1 MNLDARRD
9 IARSVLE
16 GRHGFQFRWDSW
28 NQAHDALDSISKS
41 TAGAVVMVRGPAGAG
56 ITSLLDA
63 FVANHS
69 TTVIVVRHDIF
80 LSRVSL
86 VDRVQQMVFPTS
98 EFGWLKRVPKSL
110 VEFVKLTNR
119 RTIVIDDAEIIINE
133 RDSVGNIID
142 DMLKFAM
149 SAAGMQVI
157 FSTRRVPL
165 QNEFCKIKTVQTSD
179 ISLSGA
185 LTGQNWSDLKAQFC
199 HWSNSRYGL
208 NIRVQDRDQF
218 ATTADELEIDRAMSL
233 LEVLY
238 CTELLH
244 DQLPTAMS
252 GARATEDLKWEV
264 LRVLFG

>member
-28 NQAHDALDSISKS
+28 DQAHDALDSISKS
-41 TAGAVVMVRGPAGAG
+41 TTGAVVMVRGPTGAG

-63 FVANHS
+63 FIANHS
-69 TTVIVVRHDIF
+69 TKVIFVRHDIF
-80 LSRVSL
+80 LSRVNL

-110 VEFVKLTNR
+110 VEFVKLTGR
-119 RTIVIDDAEIIINE
+119 RTIVIDDAEIIGSD
-133 RDSVGNIID
+133 RDSTEDIIN
-142 DMLKFAM
+142 DMLKFSM

-165 QNEFCKIKTVQTSD
+165 QNLFCKIKAVQTAD
-179 ISLSGA
+179 ISLNGT
-185 LTGQNWSDLKAQFC
+185 LTARNWFDLKDQFC
-199 HWSNSRYGL
+199 HWVDSRYGL
-208 NIRVQDRDQF
+208 NIRQHGEDLF
-218 ATTADELEIDRAMSL
+218 ATAVGALEISLAMPI

-238 CTELLH
+238 CAELLR
-244 DQLPTAMS
+244 DQLPTTTL
-252 GARATEDLKWEV
+252 GALATEDLKWEV
-264 LRVLFG
+264 QRVLYD

>member
-1 MNLDARRD
+1 MNLDARCD

-41 TAGAVVMVRGPAGAG
+41 TAGAVVMVRGPTGAG

-63 FVANHS
+63 FIATHS

-80 LSRVSL
+80 LSRVNL
-86 VDRVQQMVFPTS
+86 VNRVQQRVFPTI

-110 VEFVKLTNR
+110 VEFVKLTGR
-119 RTIVIDDAEIIINE
+119 RIIVVDDAEISSNE
-133 RDSVGNIID
+133 RDLAEVIID

-149 SAAGMQVI
+149 SDAGIQVI

-165 QNEFCKIKTVQTSD
+165 QNLFCKIKAVQTTD
-179 ISLSGA
+179 ISLSGT
-185 LTGQNWSDLKAQFC
+185 LTAQNWVDLKDQFC
-199 HWSNSRYGL
+199 HWADSRYGL
-208 NIRVQDRDQF
+208 NIWGQREDLF
-218 ATTADELEIDRAMSL
+218 ATAIGSFEIARAMST

-238 CTELLH
+238 CAELLC
-244 DQLPTAMS
+244 DQMPTTTL
-252 GARATEDLKWEV
+252 GALATEDLKWEV
-264 LRVLFG
+264 QRVVYG